1 MLEQEELYKR
11 KERFIIKRP
20 VLVALI
26 GYIIGII
33 MGLYLKI
40 SIAFLYIPIIVILYL
55 IKKLKRKKKNEFKIL
70 NPKRYFRYIK
80 LFINKKV
87 LITIIISSII
97 SNTIIIYKNIEYV
110 KSFKDKEIINK
121 TAIVVSQKEEK
132 DYNFTYKIK
141 LIKKDEKNKYLYL
154 KIDKKQDMNL
164 EYGDKIFITGEF
176 QEPQEIR
183 NEGGFNYKE
192 YLKSINIFGSIKA
205 TNVKIISKNQGNI
218 FIDFTYKISDKIK
231 ENIENFMGEKYGG
244 LLLGLLLGDSS
255 KIDENIEENF
265 KITSLTH
272 ILAVSGAQVSY
283 IIIAMYGLLKRKIG
297 IQKTRVVIIISL
309 IFYMTLTGFSPSI
322 VRAGIMGIILMMSG
336 ILFKKNDI
344 MNSIAISLFLM
355 LIYNP
360 YLLENVGLQLSYLGT
375 IGIIGFNK
383 TIIIILKNIK
393 IRNRKW
399 KYKINRKL
407 ILFISKIKEMLAVT
421 ISASLAVM
429 PVIIYHFNLFGT
441 YFLITNLLASII
453 IGPITL
459 FGTLLVIIS
468 FISINIAEVLSYILK
483 FLIDILLVISNFS
496 KLPISKIYIPTPK
509 IIVIIVIY
517 LLTIVSIFIYK
528 IFNSRNPNNTQ
539 IRFRNLIA
547 LLKYKFNQN
556 RNKVI
561 KRILIICSIISLVI
575 IFIPKD
581 LKINFVDVGQGDST
595 FIITPKNRTIL
606 IDGGGSNTS
615 SFDVGKNTLLP
626 YILDKGYNK
635 IDLMIISHFDSDH
648 IGGLFTILEEI
659 KVNKV
664 LIAKQDEQSENYKHF
679 LNIVKEKNIQV
690 IVGKRGDKI
699 NIEKNIYLDI
709 IFPEKKQIGENVIN
723 NNSLVFNMHYN
734 NFSMLFTGDIE
745 EIAEKRILEITSKNK
760 LKADIIKIPHHGSKT
775 SSTREL
781 LERVLPQIALI
792 GVGKDN
798 LFGHPSSETIDKL
811 DELKIKTYRTDI
823 NGEIMINVNKSGI
836 RKIKTIY

>member
-1 MLEQEELYKR
+1 
-11 KERFIIKRP
+11 
-20 VLVALI
+20 
-26 GYIIGII
+26 

-55 IKKLKRKKKNEFKIL
+55 VKKLKRKKKNKFKIL

-87 LITIIISSII
+87 LITIIIFSII
-97 SNTIIIYKNIEYV
+97 SNTIVIYKNIEYA

-595 FIITPKNRTIL
+595 FIVTPENKTIL
-606 IDGGGSNTS
+606 IDGGGSNIS

-811 DELKIKTYRTDI
+811 DELKIKPYRTDI